1 MLSNILESGLS
12 LGTVASPFYA
22 FKQCDTLGKIIV
34 IVLCFM
40 SIYAWSVMVDKFR
53 YLSRTL
59 KTSREFKAIF
69 RDAKYPLL
77 IYAEGKKES
86 GPLGDIY
93 RKASRELIDFY
104 NMCEENASQYGSRTF
119 PSQKLSF
126 GQLESIRTILEQGVS
141 DKVIDLESRMGFLAT
156 AISISPLMGLFGTGW
171 GIMMSFVSM
180 AIIGKADIPTMA
192 PGISSALL
200 TTVLGLTVAVP
211 SLIGYNILSNYI
223 RQITSCMDNFIE
235 DFMAKLKLEHS

>member
-1 MLSNILESGLS
+1 MLLNIFENS
-12 LGTVASPFYA
+12 LCFGTVASPFYA
-22 FKQCDTLGKIIV
+22 FHQCDTLGKFIV
-34 IVLCFM
+34 IILCFM

-69 RDAKYPLL
+69 RDARYPLL
-77 IYAEGKKES
+77 IYTEGKKET
-86 GPLGDIY
+86 GPLGELY
-93 RKASRELIDFY
+93 RKAARELIDFY
-104 NMCEENASQYGSRTF
+104 NMREENAAQYGSKIS

-141 DKVIDLESRMGFLAT
+141 DKIIDLESKMGFLAT
-156 AISISPLMGLFGTGW
+156 AISISPLMGLFGTVW

-223 RQITSCMDNFIE
+223 RQITNCMDNFVE